1 MNEFLE
7 NSAKHY
13 QGSVRKFM
21 SQLSIY
27 ESETPECAINEEVM
41 EKFGK
46 AVDDMLLWTRQVLLM
61 ELMEYPSQNQAAVV
75 FRLPDMDREV
85 SVKVSEY
92 DRSPFSD
99 EFESSTELLE
109 TPIGSISKYLYEKI
123 LTIKDNPVFLLYDH
137 LYMLVKNIYHMFL
150 LHDGDMSSL
159 PDEELMEYHHIQD
172 PLGVYRY
179 MAIWQNLDAFLVKKW
194 K

>member
-13 QGSVRKFM
+13 QEGVRKFM

-27 ESETPECAINEEVM
+27 ESETSEYAINEEVM
-41 EKFGK
+41 EGFSK
-46 AVDDMLLWTRQVLLM
+46 ALDDMLLWTRQVLLM
-61 ELMEYPSQNQAAVV
+61 ELMEYPAKNQVTVV

-92 DRSPFSD
+92 NREPMPD
-99 EFESSTELLE
+99 EFESSTEILE

-137 LYMLVKNIYHMFL
+137 LYMLVKNIY
-150 LHDGDMSSL
+150 
-159 PDEELMEYHHIQD
+159 PELFMKY
-172 PLGVYRY
+172 
-179 MAIWQNLDAFLVKKW
+179 
-194 K
+194 